1 MKKFVLL
8 FLLTVS
14 NIFYAQS
21 DCSTALSVCGNATI
35 TYGPTGVGAVSETIG
50 GCITSGEHNS
60 IWYKITIAVGGT
72 LTFDLA
78 PTDPNADYDW
88 AIFGPNA
95 VCGSLGSPIRCNA
108 ATVIGVGANT
118 GLNMTSTLTTAAG
131 GSLTPYC
138 QYMTV
143 NAGETYYL
151 FLDNWVGAASTT
163 VAPFSLTW
171 GGTAVLA
178 SPFTNPT
185 LQPYP
190 FVAPGN
196 PAANPADPREVLI
209 CINPA
214 VFDFSTLSA
223 GILNSN
229 PNFVITYHTSQ
240 NDALSGASPITTPI
254 LVNTTSTYF
263 YSIHYQDPANPTNPM
278 NYCRQVGSFKFKLG
292 SISAQDA
299 SLESCALATNVNSAT
314 FNLTLANVTSQAGA
328 IITYYGSLANA
339 QTNTNPIA
347 TPTAYV
353 SGSGIV
359 YVRVSDA
366 AGCYTI
372 VKITLT
378 ITPPV
383 YSTVLKDQTICID
396 ERATID
402 AGPGFVSYLWST
414 GATTQVISGVP
425 VGSYW
430 VKLQSG
436 NCFAIQSVNVFPYV
450 QPVVESID
458 ISFEKITVNVKG
470 GNPPYK
476 FSLDGVNW
484 QDSNVFTGV
493 KRGQH
498 IVHVKDSNDC
508 QEVEIEVTVPNIV
521 NVITPNGDGS
531 NDYVDY
537 SVLAYKKN
545 LVFTV
550 YDRYG
555 NEIFKADH
563 FNDYKWDGTSGN
575 KKILTGNYWY
585 SITWNEPTG
594 NAPVKYSGWILVKNR
609 N

>member
-1 MKKFVLL
+1 MKKYILL
-8 FLLTVS
+8 FLLLVS
-14 NIFYAQS
+14 KIFYAQS
-21 DCSTALSVCGNATI
+21 DCATALSVCGNATI
-35 TYGPTGVGAVSETIG
+35 TYSPTGVGAVSETIG
-50 GCITSGEHNS
+50 SCITSGEHNS

-72 LTFDLA
+72 LTFDLS
-78 PTDPNADYDW
+78 PTDPSADYDW

-95 VCGSLGSPIRCNA
+95 VCGNLGSPIRCNA

-118 GLNMTSTLTTAAG
+118 GLNMTSTITNAAG
-131 GSLTPYC
+131 GSSTPYC
-138 QYMTV
+138 MYMTV

-151 FLDNWVGAASTT
+151 FLDNWVGAGSTT

-190 FVAPGN
+190 FVAPGA
-196 PAANPADPREVLI
+196 PAANPTDPREVLI
-209 CINPA
+209 CVNPA

-229 PNFVITYHTSQ
+229 ANFVITYHTSQ
-240 NDALSGASPITTPI
+240 NDAISGASPITTPI
-254 LVNTTSTYF
+254 LVNTTSTYY
-263 YSIHYQDPANPTNPM
+263 YSIHYQDPTNPTNPM
-278 NYCRQVGSFKFKLG
+278 NYCRQLGAFKFKLG

-299 SLESCALATNVNSAT
+299 SLQSCALETNTNSAT
-314 FNLTLANVTSQAGA
+314 FNLTLANVTSQIGA
-328 IITYYGSLANA
+328 TKTYYSSLANA
-339 QTNTNPIA
+339 QAGTNPIA

-353 SGSGIV
+353 SGSGVV

-378 ITPPV
+378 VTPPV
-383 YSTVLKDQTICID
+383 YSTVLKDQNICID
-396 ERATID
+396 DRATLD
-402 AGPGFVSYLWST
+402 AGPGFTSYLWST

-425 VGSYW
+425 VGLYW

-436 NCFAIQSVNVFPYV
+436 NCFSIQTVRVYPITHPIIESVDV
-450 QPVVESID
+450 
-458 ISFEKITVNVKG
+458 SFEKITVNVKG
-470 GNPPYK
+470 GKAPYK
-476 FSLDGVNW
+476 YSMDAVNW

-493 KRGQH
+493 KRGQRT
-498 IVHVKDSNDC
+498 VYVKDANDC
-508 QEVEIEVTVPNIV
+508 QEIQIEVTVPNIV
-521 NVITPNGDGS
+521 NVITPNGDGA

-537 SVLAYKKN
+537 SALAYKKN

-555 NEIFKADH
+555 NKIFEADK
-563 FNDYKWDGTSGN
+563 FNDYKWDGTAGN
-575 KKILTGNYWY
+575 KKILTGNYWF
-585 SITWNEPTG
+585 SFTWNEPVG